1 MRRLRVTASMQRQLA
16 DVRAMRRGSRRGGGV
31 MQVPRILSCDAWDAL
46 AAVQQD
52 KLIADSAE
60 DRYVDRTEPLVMK
73 VESKDEAAFRAHRES
88 EVLYQQERREQPQ
101 VIRDYLNAQV
111 GKAR

>member
-1 MRRLRVTASMQRQLA
+1 MK
-16 DVRAMRRGSRRGGGV
+16 
-31 MQVPRILSCDAWDAL
+31 VPRILSCDEWDAL

-52 KLIADSAE
+52 QLIRDSAE
-60 DRYVDRTEPLVMK
+60 DRCVERTEQPVMH

-111 GKAR
+111 RKAACR